1 MSDETGFME
10 IDGVRLEYAWH
21 GPGPDQQPT
30 ILLLHEGL
38 GSVSN
43 WRDFPARLS
52 NATGLGVLVYS
63 RRGHGTSDPCDL
75 PRPLTF
81 MHDEAFDVVPKVIDR
96 WKLRKVFLA
105 GISDG
110 GSIATIYAGGVADPR
125 IRCVMLISTHFFN
138 EDVCVDA
145 ISKAKEAYEHGDLKT
160 NLERHHGDNV
170 DCAFYGWCQPWL
182 DPDFATWTIEDYLQ
196 HIRVPILLIW
206 GARDPYGSFAQVE
219 AARSHC
225 MCPLEVVVL
234 DESSHWAFREQPR
247 ETLQTITDF
256 TRRLT
261 DLHDET
267 VKG

>member
-1 MSDETGFME
+1 ME

-21 GPGPDQQPT
+21 GPGPGEQPT

-63 RRGHGTSDPCDL
+63 RRGHGKSDPCDL

-81 MHDEAFDVVPKVIDR
+81 MHDEAFDVVPKVIDH

-110 GSIATIYAGGVADPR
+110 GSITTIYAGGVADPR
-125 IRCVMLISTHFFN
+125 IRCVMLISSHFFN
-138 EDVCVDA
+138 EESAVDA
-145 ISKAKEAYEHGDLKT
+145 ISRAKEAYEHGDLKT

-170 DCAFYGWCQPWL
+170 DCAFYGWCQSWL
-182 DPDFATWTIEDYLQ
+182 DPDFATWTNRGLPAAYPRAHTPDLGSARPLWLVRPGRGRQEPL
-196 HIRVPILLIW
+196 HVPA
-206 GARDPYGSFAQVE
+206 GSRRAR
-219 AARSHC
+219 
-225 MCPLEVVVL
+225 
-234 DESSHWAFREQPR
+234 REQPLGIPRAAER
-247 ETLQTITDF
+247 ETLQAITEF